1 MPFGQ
6 VIKTPN
12 LAEQKDT
19 GSFCSAVT
27 ESTMGSNMVMKV
39 GSNVMMKVCPNQA
52 RWLLTDDNGKTH
64 PVCLMHAN
72 KARKTGELTVVHPGY
87 TAPNRRR
94 SR

>member
-12 LAEQKDT
+12 MAEQKDT
-19 GSFCSAVT
+19 GAFCSAVT
-27 ESTMGSNMVMKV
+27 EGLIVSNPT
-39 GSNVMMKVCPNQA
+39 MMKVCPNQA
-52 RWLLTDDNGKTH
+52 RWLLTDDNEKQH

-94 SR
+94 FP